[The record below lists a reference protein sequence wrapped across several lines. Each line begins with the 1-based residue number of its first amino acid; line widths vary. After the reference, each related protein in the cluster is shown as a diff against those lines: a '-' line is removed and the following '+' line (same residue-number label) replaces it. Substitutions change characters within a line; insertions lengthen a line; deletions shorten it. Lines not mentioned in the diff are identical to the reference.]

1 MKKSKIDVPIIV
13 EYEEKLREIVDLSDQ
28 IGIFWGNLDD
38 RNKLE
43 ERLKMLSKD
52 KKVILYQN
60 IKTIMGK
67 GYSFFKIEKS
77 QILCFWRGKWSF
89 DNELE
94 LHYFIREHGNYT
106 AGIATSLDAGLTRIS
121 ADEFMEK
128 LMSGIGFIE

>member
-52 KKVILYQN
+52 FTLQNSKK
-60 IKTIMGK
+60 T
-67 GYSFFKIEKS
+67 E
-77 QILCFWRGKWSF
+77 CFRKRYNLF
-89 DNELE
+89 C
-94 LHYFIREHGNYT
+94 Y
-106 AGIATSLDAGLTRIS
+106 
-121 ADEFMEK
+121 
-128 LMSGIGFIE
+128 